1 VKGNIA
7 LGQTQNMS
15 DEKIKGAA
23 KIANAYD
30 FVEAL
35 SEKFN
40 NFTLTKHYN
49 FIGFLYGA

>member
-30 FVEAL
+30 FVEVL
-35 SEKFN
+35 QNLLQFS
-40 NFTLTKHYN
+40 LD
-49 FIGFLYGA
+49 L